1 MSVFCSL
8 IQLGQ
13 IAQKMVDGVLSQYS
27 EIAIEPSKE
36 NCFYEEAM
44 TYLPWK
50 NYFNSFSA
58 TWENSS
64 IYGFSTRSEKI
75 QKKNTN
81 YLKKRQWK

>member
-36 NCFYEEAM
+36 NYFYEEAM

-64 IYGFSTRSEKI
+64 MAFLLGQKKI